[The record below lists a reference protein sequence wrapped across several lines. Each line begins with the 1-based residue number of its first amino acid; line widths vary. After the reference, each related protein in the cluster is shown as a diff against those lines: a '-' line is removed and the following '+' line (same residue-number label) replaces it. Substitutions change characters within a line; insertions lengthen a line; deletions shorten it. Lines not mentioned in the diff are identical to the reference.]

1 MERKD
6 LTKAVLAY
14 QASQDESLATEII
27 RELDPLVVSTCR
39 KFYMD
44 GMETADVL
52 QEGRI
57 GLFKAMRDY
66 RAGFGTTFVSFAV
79 HCIRCQC
86 ISAVKA
92 ANRCKQQV
100 LTQALSLNVVLY
112 AGNERISW
120 MDTIVDEAVRAPG
133 EELLVAEDIERC
145 SNLLREILSPYHF
158 RVLEARLAG
167 GSYLSIANELGRKP
181 KSIDNALQRAKKLI
195 YEYFAEHEDLN
206 MRTLEHY
213 FAYRANQS
221 MEDAEASA
229 IA

>member
-57 GLFKAMRDY
+57 GLYQPGHGM
-66 RAGFGTTFVSFAV
+66 TFISFAV

-112 AGNERISW
+112 EGNERISW
-120 MDTIVDEAVRAPG
+120 MDTIVDEAVPAPG

-181 KSIDNALQRAKKLI
+181 KSIDNADAG
-195 YEYFAEHEDLN
+195 
-206 MRTLEHY
+206 TLLRLSGESVDGGCRGIGH
-213 FAYRANQS
+213 RM
-221 MEDAEASA
+221 MEEAWFPSL
-229 IA
+229 